1 MTRNA
6 QIPSVARLRPELER
20 QALDLA
26 PVMVRDIDGTVR
38 LWTGGM
44 ERLYGYTH
52 REAFGRLSHQ
62 LLRTE
67 FPQPLPEIIA
77 ELLELGRWSGE
88 LVHRRRDSQIVH
100 TASQWSL
107 SRNGNGEPVLVTEVS
122 NDITRQ
128 KREEMARLYLA
139 AIVESS
145 DDAII
150 GKTLDG
156 IVTSWNRGAEAIF
169 GFTAGEMIGGSIALI
184 LPSERLVEEAAILE
198 SMRRGERLDHY
209 ETTRRRKD
217 GTLIDVS
224 LTVSPIRDASGAII
238 GISKIAR
245 DVTDRKR
252 AAAHL
257 DQLRSELFHV
267 SRLASMGQMAS
278 TLAHE
283 LNQPLTAIS
292 SYIAGLRRL
301 AADGMTDARLFQQIA
316 GKAIDQATRA
326 GEIVRRLRAFISRGE
341 TERQPRDVNEVVR
354 EAIDLALADVRQQGV
369 EPTLRLAPDLPKVL
383 IDRIQIEQ
391 VVLDLVRNAV
401 EALQDSNRRELQVE
415 TAPSDGMVVI
425 RVIDA
430 GSGIAPEIADR
441 LFEPFATT
449 KSSGMGV
456 GLSICRQIV
465 GAHGGRLWVEAN
477 QPQGAIFALAL
488 PAVDDSGEPGASGAR

>member
-6 QIPSVARLRPELER
+6 PGPTITKLRPELER

-26 PVMVRDIDGTVR
+26 PVMVRDTDGTVR

-44 ERLYGYTH
+44 ERLYGYTQG
-52 REAFGRLSHQ
+52 EAFGQLCHR

-67 FPQPLPEIIA
+67 FPQPLAQINA
-77 ELLELGRWSGE
+77 ELLESGRWTGE
-88 LVHRRRDSQIVH
+88 LVHRRRDSAIVY

-107 SRNGNGEPVLVTEVS
+107 SRNRKGEPVAVTEVS
-122 NDITRQ
+122 NDVTRQ

-156 IVTSWNRGAEAIF
+156 IVTSWNRGAEVIF
-169 GFTAGEMIGGSIALI
+169 GFTAGEMLGGSIALI
-184 LPSERLVEEAAILE
+184 FPPDRLVEEAAILE
-198 SMRRGERLDHY
+198 RMRRGEQLDHY
-209 ETTRRRKD
+209 ETVRRRKD

-245 DVTDRKR
+245 DVTERKR

-283 LNQPLTAIS
+283 LNQPLTAVA
-292 SYIAGLRRL
+292 SYVAGLRRL
-301 AADGMTDARLFQQIA
+301 AADGMTDAQLFQQIA

-326 GEIVRRLRAFISRGE
+326 AEIVRRLRAFISRGE
-341 TERQPRDVNEVVR
+341 TERRPGDVNEVVR
-354 EAIDLALADVRQQGV
+354 EAIDLGLGDVRQHGV

-391 VVLDLVRNAV
+391 VVVNLVRNAV
-401 EALQDSNRRELQVE
+401 EALQQSSRRDLRVE
-415 TAPSDGMVVI
+415 TSPSEGMVVI
-425 RVIDA
+425 RVTD
-430 GSGIAPEIADR
+430 SGPGISPEIADR

-449 KSSGMGV
+449 KSTGIGV

-477 QPQGAIFALAL
+477 QPQGAIFSVTL
-488 PAVDDSGEPGASGAR
+488 PAADSGDDT